1 MVTYKQYVNA
11 QLKRNKIVDELD
23 ESKVTNKKLI
33 ELGPVIQEYINKRFR
48 SIMRYNRIINS
59 GCKHWEQYY
68 EEYGKDIEHALH
80 EKCKAMD
87 RGEKII
93 QTKEKRLVFEKNK
106 PQRIK
111 FV

>member
-11 QLKRNKIVDELD
+11 QLKRHKIVDELQ
-23 ESKVTNKKLI
+23 ESNVTNKKLI
-33 ELGPVIQEYINKRFR
+33 ELGPVIQEYIDKRFR

-68 EEYGKDIEHALH
+68 EEYGRDIEHALH
-80 EKCKAMD
+80 QKIGAIN

-93 QTKEKRLVFEKNK
+93 QTKEKRLIFEKTK
-106 PQRIK
+106 PHRIK
-111 FV
+111 IV

>member
-11 QLKRNKIVDELD
+11 QLKRHKIVDELQ
-23 ESKVTNKKLI
+23 ESNVTNKKLI
-33 ELGPVIQEYINKRFR
+33 ELGPVIQEYIDKRFR

-59 GCKHWEQYY
+59 GVKHWEQYY
-68 EEYGKDIEHALH
+68 EEYGKDIERAFE

-87 RGEKII
+87 RGESII
-93 QTKEKRLVFEKNK
+93 QTKDKRLVFEKNK

>member
-11 QLKRNKIVDELD
+11 QLKRGKIVDELQ

-68 EEYGKDIEHALH
+68 EEYGKDIERAFE

-87 RGEKII
+87 RGESII
-93 QTKEKRLVFEKNK
+93 QTKEQRLVFEKNK

>member
-23 ESKVTNKKLI
+23 ESKVTYKKLI

-48 SIMRYNRIINS
+48 SIMRYNKIIND
-59 GCKHWEQYY
+59 GCKHYEQYY
-68 EEYGKDIEHALH
+68 DEYGRDIEHALH
-80 EKCKAMD
+80 QKIGAIN

-93 QTKEKRLVFEKNK
+93 QTKEKRLIFEKTK
-106 PQRIK
+106 PHRIK
-111 FV
+111 IV

>member
-11 QLKRNKIVDELD
+11 QLKRGKIVDELQ

-48 SIMRYNRIINS
+48 RIMRYNRIINS

-68 EEYGKDIEHALH
+68 EEYGKDIERAFE

-87 RGEKII
+87 RGESII
-93 QTKEKRLVFEKNK
+93 QTKEQRLVFEKNK